1 MKFAKVA
8 STPELIYGFILLL
21 AFYYQPRVIQ
31 EYSNTVLGKLFFV
44 LFILVSGLMYG
55 KYVAIL
61 ASLVVVLFMHSY
73 YEGFEDGNSG
83 EASNEPTTMEMEGQQ
98 ADEMDGNGDGD
109 EEDENAKDVSEGE
122 EESGRGDSDEQSIPI
137 TGADRF
143 YNEELMKPK
152 NSKEIDI
159 SQISNGSMNTQEQ
172 QPEPEPVDSTES
184 FETFANYN

>member
-83 EASNEPTTMEMEGQQ
+83 EASSEPTTMEMEEQQ
-98 ADEMDGNGDGD
+98 ADEMDGDGD
-109 EEDENAKDVSEGE
+109 EKEDENAKDVSEGE
-122 EESGRGDSDEQSIPI
+122 GESGDGDGDEQSIPI
-137 TGADRF
+137 TGADVIS
-143 YNEELMKPK
+143 NEELMKPK

-159 SQISNGSMNTQEQ
+159 SQISNGGMNTQEQ
-172 QPEPEPVDSTES
+172 QPEPEPVDSTKSIEA
-184 FETFANYN
+184 FANYN